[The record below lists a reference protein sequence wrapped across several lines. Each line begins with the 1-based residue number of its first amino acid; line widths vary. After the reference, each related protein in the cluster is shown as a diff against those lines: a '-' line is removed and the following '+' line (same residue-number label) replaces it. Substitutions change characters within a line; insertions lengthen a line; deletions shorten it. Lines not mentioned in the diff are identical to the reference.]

1 MTKSPDGLA
10 IKFWVPNAPT
20 IFSTAAAAATG
31 ISAPLRK
38 GGQTGAL
45 VSVVFAAASLEA
57 LLNEAAYLAELDLP
71 NAVEPGIISA
81 FVQIMEEAEESKAQ
95 TQSKFQLA
103 HLAMTGKA
111 YGKGSAPYQDFSLLI
126 AARNALL
133 HLKSKEYFSSVDGK
147 PAVFNQVALVEK
159 LSSKEY
165 SGRYSSRRGLPYESW
180 FHGPS
185 HCGAHVS
192 RSHRRVR
199 EYSVQEFI
207 GCPKGKLDF
216 LDRHESGCGMGV

>member
-1 MTKSPDGLA
+1 
-10 IKFWVPNAPT
+10 
-20 IFSTAAAAATG
+20 
-31 ISAPLRK
+31 
-38 GGQTGAL
+38 
-45 VSVVFAAASLEA
+45 
-57 LLNEAAYLAELDLP
+57 LDLP